1 MSADEPQG
9 IVLTCTGD
17 GMIDAVIADNDAI
30 GVARHLGESFVRL
43 VDAASI
49 SKALNFLLELKAGRT
64 VTGWEMN
71 LVVGRNL
78 HTLQFAGFHRDHTLY
93 IIGAKQDSE
102 VIRMYED
109 LSRMNNE
116 QITSLRRVVK
126 ERASATPAIKRADN
140 PYLDD
145 LTKLNND
152 LVTLQRE
159 LSQKNRDLERLNA
172 EKNQLLGAVA
182 HDLRNPLSVILDYSD
197 FLLAAASDRLQPDE
211 HEYLHEIHNS
221 SRFML
226 AMVGDLL
233 NLSAVEAGR
242 LNLDR
247 RTVELDVLVQR
258 VLKLLRPQAE
268 RKGMT
273 LTLEY
278 TQPAPKVWADE
289 FKTQQVVTNLVSNA
303 IKYSPAGAP
312 TQVRLFQAGEMA
324 VVEVVDHGQGIPA
337 AEVAN
342 LFKPYSRTSV
352 QTTGGESSTGLGLA
366 ICRRIVEGHGGEISV
381 TSTVGQ
387 GATFRF
393 TLPLAEVLAPP
404 VQVAVTPVAEAVTP
418 SIPTGLRL
426 LLVEDSPI
434 NSRIL
439 TQMWAKLGCEVD
451 TVENGAAAIE
461 AAKQLP
467 YDFVFLDF
475 HLPDMTAPEIALRLA
490 SAAVGQ
496 PRLFTLTGGIS
507 AEETAACLASGIEAV
522 LLKPLSRDEARRILM
537 SAPAAVSG

>member
-247 RTVELDVLVQR
+247 RTVELEVLVQR

-404 VQVAVTPVAEAVTP
+404 VQAPVTPVAEAVTP

-434 NSRIL
+434 NSRIM

-461 AAKQLP
+461 AVKQLP

-490 SAAVGQ
+490 SAAVGR

-537 SAPAAVSG
+537 SAPAAVGG

>member
-1 MSADEPQG
+1 MSAGQPQG
-9 IVLTCTGD
+9 IVLTCRVD
-17 GMIDAVIADNDAI
+17 GLIDAVIADNYAI
-30 GVARHLGESFVRL
+30 GAARHLGESFVHL

-49 SKALNFLLELKAGRT
+49 TKALNLLQELRAGHT

-71 LVVGRNL
+71 LVVDKQLR
-78 HTLQFAGFHRDHTLY
+78 TLQFAGFRREDTLFV
-93 IIGAKQDSE
+93 IGAEQDSE

-126 ERASATPAIKRADN
+126 ERATATVVIKPAND

-159 LSQKNRDLERLNA
+159 LSQKNRDLERLNT
-172 EKNQLLGAVA
+172 EKNQLLGMVA
-182 HDLRNPLSVILDYSD
+182 HDLRNPLAVILDYSD
-197 FLLAAASDRLQPDE
+197 FVLAAASDRLQADE
-211 HEYLHEIHNS
+211 REYLNEIHNS

-242 LNLDR
+242 LNLER
-247 RTVELDVLVQR
+247 RAVDLEGLTQR

-268 RKGMT
+268 RKGMA
-273 LTLEY
+273 LTLES
-278 TQPAPKVWADE
+278 TPSALRVWADE
-289 FKTQQVVTNLVSNA
+289 FKTQQVLTNLVSNA

-312 TQVRLFQAGEMA
+312 TQVRLYQAGEMA

-352 QTTGGESSTGLGLA
+352 QTTGGESSTGLGLT

-393 TLPLAEVLAPP
+393 TLPLVQVLAP
-404 VQVAVTPVAEAVTP
+404 AVHDAMAPVAAAGAPPV
-418 SIPTGLRL
+418 PTGLRL
-426 LLVEDSPI
+426 LLVEDSPL
-434 NSRIL
+434 NSKIVA
-439 TQMWAKLGCEVD
+439 QMLAKLGCAID
-451 TVENGAAAIE
+451 TAENGAVAID
-461 AAKQLP
+461 AVKQLP

-475 HLPDMTAPEIALRLA
+475 HLPDIKAPELALQLA
-490 SAAVGQ
+490 HVAVGR
-496 PRLFTLTGGIS
+496 PRLFALTGGVG
-507 AEETAACLASGIEAV
+507 AEETAACLAAGIEAV
-522 LLKPLSRDEARRILM
+522 LLKPISRAELQRILLT
-537 SAPAAVSG
+537 AL

>member
-1 MSADEPQG
+1 
-9 IVLTCTGD
+9 
-17 GMIDAVIADNDAI
+17 MIDAVIADNDAI

-49 SKALNFLLELKAGRT
+49 TKALNFLLELKAGRT

-71 LVVGRNL
+71 LVVGRHL

-126 ERASATPAIKRADN
+126 ERASTTPAIKPADN

-211 HEYLHEIHNS
+211 CEYLHEIHNS

-247 RTVELDVLVQR
+247 RTVELEVLVQR

-268 RKGMT
+268 RKGMM

-278 TQPAPKVWADE
+278 TQPPPRVWADE

-324 VVEVVDHGQGIPA
+324 VVEVADHGQGIPA

-393 TLPLAEVLAPP
+393 TLPLVQVLAPP
-404 VQVAVTPVAEAVTP
+404 VQAAVTPMAKTVTP

-451 TVENGAAAIE
+451 TVESGAAAIE